1 MLVCALC
8 FVLDALSND
17 EYSLKRFAKL
27 LHLCQLRSVS
37 VAKGILCCEPN
48 SALLVSALPEHPQP
62 QPAAYLTRPLQGLP
76 EVRNEPVQS
85 VLPPL
90 SAGSKGVAL
99 VPLMSM

>member
-48 SALLVSALPEHPQP
+48 SALLVSQNTH
-62 QPAAYLTRPLQGLP
+62 
-76 EVRNEPVQS
+76 S
-85 VLPPL
+85 L
-90 SAGSKGVAL
+90 SL
-99 VPLMSM
+99 LHF